1 MRRRRRPRAGR
12 RRPLTARVV
21 SGRIAPARRHASS
34 ARRYARRADA
44 SGPAQHGSS
53 VQERAVAAQS
63 GAKPPNDDLI
73 QREIKYFRDFSAIF
87 TDAIRSSDFKANIAL
102 LFLPLLMVPILSA
115 HERGLEGVPLWV
127 VLAPFLAAYFFLILA
142 IFPRVLP
149 VGKELVH
156 LSRTAG
162 PHHFVFTHDPFVEL
176 EEVRH
181 RVALLSRILWWKTLY
196 LRLSL
201 GICLVGIPIF
211 GIALAV
217 LGM

>member
-1 MRRRRRPRAGR
+1 M
-12 RRPLTARVV
+12 V
-21 SGRIAPARRHASS
+21 
-34 ARRYARRADA
+34 
-44 SGPAQHGSS
+44 SS
-53 VQERAVAAQS
+53 VQELAVATQS

-73 QREIKYFRDFSAIF
+73 QREIKYFRDFSGIY

-127 VLAPFLAAYFFLILA
+127 ILAPFLAAYFFLILA
-142 IFPRVLP
+142 IFPRYFRSE
-149 VGKELVH
+149 KSSFH

-162 PHHFVFTHDPFVEL
+162 PHHFTFTHDPTVEL
-176 EEVRH
+176 DGVRH

-201 GICLVGIPIF
+201 GICLIGIPAF
-211 GIALAV
+211 GISLAV